1 MAWWDVALD
10 AVGAVAGAIGDAVE
24 TVVDTVVDV
33 VDEVVET
40 GFEWTLAALD
50 RARDG
55 IAAFSPALGVVGNLV
70 LGLVKGV
77 VQLAKD
83 VVRIALDVVRH
94 AGEFVNALLH
104 LNLPRMIDALL
115 GIVINA
121 GELVAAAIR
130 LVLGGYFAGPVS
142 DYFMRDRHIAT
153 IRSLIIEEFG
163 KDADTILV
171 KLGYGTAY
179 FRLPIACEVRVM
191 VMDST
196 TFPMAEQHSA
206 GTFDLFAMA
215 GLLSTESFAI
225 FAPRTKVVMVG
236 EAGQDLWWRPITRP
250 DIKDFLDSGGTSCR
264 LRCYALEPDGV
275 GRAMRTAHNK
285 FKKLCIDL
293 SFDASFHFPTWQTY
307 ATQPC
312 VSLDDY
318 HFTNFNAWFSANT
331 PQNGAPR
338 LDGRPLSITTFKC
351 PLGVRG
357 ITSGRSML
365 RWVEDT
371 NGCPWDNMEERCM
384 TTIEREI
391 VFPGLPDQV
400 IGSGVIWR
408 DQYPP
413 WFGRLVLGHELG
425 HYFGLTHAG
434 HDGVENTMFSLPEGN
449 DLLGGG
455 SWRLWSH
462 GEPVF
467 TDVDVEHV
475 WRFTIKRMRHVLEA
489 L

>member
-10 AVGAVAGAIGDAVE
+10 AVGAVVGVVGDAVE
-24 TVVDTVVDV
+24 TVVDAVVNV
-33 VDEVVET
+33 VDEVLET

-55 IAAFSPALGVVGNLV
+55 IAALSPALGLVGNLV
-70 LGLVKGV
+70 IGLVKGV
-77 VQLAKD
+77 VQLVKD
-83 VVRIALDVVRH
+83 VVRVALDVLRH

-115 GIVINA
+115 AILINV

-130 LVLGGYFAGPVS
+130 FVLGGYFAGAVS
-142 DYFMRDRHIAT
+142 DYYMRDRHIAK

-163 KDADTILV
+163 KDADAILA
-171 KLGYGTAY
+171 KLGYGAAH
-179 FRLPIACEVRVM
+179 FRLPITCDIRVM

-196 TFPMAEQHSA
+196 TFPMAEQHIA

-215 GLLSTESFAI
+215 GLLSTDSFSVFGRRA
-225 FAPRTKVVMVG
+225 KLVMVDDQG
-236 EAGQDLWWRPITRP
+236 KDMWWRPITRP
-250 DIKDFLDSGGTSCR
+250 DIKDFLASGGSSCR
-264 LRCYALEPDGV
+264 LRCYALDPDGV

-307 ATQPC
+307 VTQPC

-318 HFTNFNAWFSANT
+318 HIINFNAWFNANT
-331 PQNGAPR
+331 PQNGDPA
-338 LDGRPLSITTFKC
+338 LDSRPLSVTTFNC
-351 PLGVRG
+351 PRGVRG

-365 RWVEDT
+365 RLVVDT
-371 NGCPWDNMEERCM
+371 NGCPWDSMEERCM
-384 TTIEREI
+384 NSIQREI
-391 VFPGLPDQV
+391 VSPGLADQS

-413 WFGRLVLGHELG
+413 WFGRLVLCHELG

-434 HDGVENTMFSLPEGN
+434 HDGVENVMFSLPEGN
-449 DLLGGG
+449 ALLGSG

-475 WRFTIKRMRHVLEA
+475 WRFVIKRMRHVLEV